1 MRKSAPGIRGKVG
14 RPGARE
20 TCALLHTWSLWA
32 LVHGVFMAC
41 WVSALSRRSATNSRW
56 LHPGFAK
63 SKSGRKFASTALGSL
78 VSGPPGRQAE
88 RGGRA
93 TRRCQATGPCE
104 PCIQLSIYLCIYVSI
119 YLSIHLSIYLSIHLS
134 INPSIYRDRST
145 EYRVSIH
152 LSTHDLSI
160 YHQVTGRNFSWA
172 CCSPRCTLCWSRPS
186 TTSCRRC
193 SGYAPTPPTR
203 VASPPRDGPSPFTSS
218 ATTRSSRTCAPCFEA
233 TPRARATRHRRRTR

>member
-104 PCIQLSIYLCIYVSI
+104 PCTQLSIYLCIYVSI
-119 YLSIHLSIYLSIHLS
+119 YLSIHLSTSIYRSIYLLIHPSIEIDLQSTEYQSIYQPMIYLSI
-134 INPSIYRDRST
+134 IR
-145 EYRVSIH
+145 
-152 LSTHDLSI
+152 
-160 YHQVTGRNFSWA
+160 
-172 CCSPRCTLCWSRPS
+172 
-186 TTSCRRC
+186 
-193 SGYAPTPPTR
+193 
-203 VASPPRDGPSPFTSS
+203 
-218 ATTRSSRTCAPCFEA
+218 
-233 TPRARATRHRRRTR
+233 